1 MRAFLVSLS
10 ASILFATFSTAPA
23 AAQDAKVDEKK
34 AEEKKEE
41 GKREPSFS
49 RDVAPMFAA
58 SCLNCHNPKSRN
70 WDQHKLDLT
79 TFAGMMKGADGS
91 PIFEAK
97 MSDGSSLIA
106 RLRGDGVRRMPPGG
120 GNNRIGEE
128 KIKEVAAWIDAGGLL
143 DSGKDANAQ
152 IRTYALTADQALQED
167 LGKMTPEQKTEMAMK
182 AGKALYAASNIKDE
196 PQSTPSAHFILF
208 GKLPEPRV
216 KSTLEALEREYAS
229 LQTLFKRQGAS
240 PVIDPS
246 IKISV
251 LVFNESQPYAE
262 FLQSKVNQKYED
274 GKNATGKLE
283 GAEPFLAAIDPL
295 AGNPEP
301 EKPKG
306 RRKKADASTGP
317 DRSLAGLLAE
327 QLGQAMASKAGKL
340 PRYLTLGIG
349 ALSSAKV
356 DAGSPYVARL
366 RRTVVDQWR
375 LGWDSKADEALG
387 SVGEEETI
395 RAMGF
400 SLLEWLASSP
410 ASRSRLPYFLYGLQS
425 QGETKLDDVLAQVF
439 SMKRDQF
446 NGLWGSFVMS
456 RYGRMAR

>member
-1 MRAFLVSLS
+1 MRAFLVSL
-10 ASILFATFSTAPA
+10 AAPFLLAALPPAPA
-23 AAQDAKVDEKK
+23 SAQDAK
-34 AEEKKEE
+34 AEEKKPEE
-41 GKREPSFS
+41 KKEGGKREPSFA

-58 SCLNCHNPKSRN
+58 SCLNCHNPKARN

-79 TFAGMMKGADGS
+79 TFAGMMKGADGA

-97 MSDGSSLIA
+97 KSDESGLIA

-128 KIKEVAAWIDAGGLL
+128 KIKAVAEWIDAGGLL
-143 DSGKDANAQ
+143 DSGKDTSAP
-152 IRTYALTADQALQED
+152 IGSYALTAEQAQQED
-167 LGKMTPEQKTEMAMK
+167 LGKMTPEQKTELAMK
-182 AGKALYAASNIKDE
+182 AGKALYAASNAKE
-196 PQSTPSAHFILF
+196 EAESTPSVHFILF

-216 KSTLEALEREYAS
+216 KSTLEALEREYTA
-229 LQTLFKRQGAS
+229 LQGLFKRQGAA
-240 PVIDPS
+240 PVIDPT

-274 GKNATGKLE
+274 GKNATGKLD

-317 DRSLAGLLAE
+317 ERSLAGLLAE
-327 QLGQAMASKAGKL
+327 QLGQAMAAKAGKL
-340 PRYLTLGIG
+340 PRYMTLGIG
-349 ALSSAKV
+349 ALSSARV
-356 DAGSPYVARL
+356 DVGSPYVTRL

-375 LGWDSKADEALG
+375 LGWEAKANEALG
-387 SVGEEETI
+387 SEGEEETI

-400 SLLEWLASSP
+400 SLLEWMASAP
-410 ASRSRLPYFLYGLQS
+410 PIRARMPYFIYGLQS
-425 QGETKLDDVLAQVF
+425 QGERELDKVIGQVF
-439 SMKRDQF
+439 AMKREPF
-446 NGLWGSFVMS
+446 YGAWGSFVMS
-456 RYGRMAR
+456 RYGRLAR